1 MSAWPEDRR
10 REYVALAELVR
21 EVRRLNKGSG
31 DLQRIERC
39 IAIAEALSRDDLA
52 ALPTPKVGL
61 MTWLHSRVMGL
72 PMTGSGEGPAPV
84 LWALTYMG
92 EVIASDCYD
101 SADQARD
108 MLDLR
113 NRRYPDGAALRA
125 VVPLYAAPVTQ
136 EAEA

>member
-92 EVIASDCYD
+92 ELESQAFTSP
-101 SADQARD
+101 ADARAE
-108 MLDLR
+108 LQRR
-113 NRRYPDGAALRA
+113 NEKYPGGAAHRWI
-125 VVPLYAAPVTQ
+125 VPLYAGPVTQ
-136 EAEA
+136 EEAP